1 MNDITAMMGSKAWP
15 YVEARKIVA
24 RNIVGRPV
32 VFECGFGP
40 SGLPHIGTFAE
51 VYRTTLVRR
60 AYEALTGNPTR
71 LIVFSDDLD
80 ALRSVPDNVP
90 NAEMLAEHIGIA
102 LSRVP
107 DPFGQYESFAHYNN
121 AMLRDFLDRFGFD
134 YEFMS
139 ASKMYNSG
147 AFNDT
152 LDLFAHNYDDVR
164 NIILPT
170 LGPDRRATY
179 SPFMPIDPENGRV
192 HDTGVDDVCEGQMTV
207 YGDYG
212 LAECLYTDGGA
223 KLQWKADWAMRWIA
237 LGVDYEMA
245 GKDLIDSVKLSSAIV
260 RKLGKEP
267 PVTMIYEM
275 FLDAE
280 GKKIAKSKGNGLTID
295 TWLKYGSRNGLMYYL
310 FQSPNKA
317 HTLHSGIIPRAED
330 DYIDAAWRMA
340 SQTTE
345 QALGN
350 AVSHIHH
357 RRALPPIPPVSYAL
371 LLNLAITAAPHDAS
385 ELWPYVEKY
394 LPGSSPQGY
403 PELYALVT
411 NVVQYYRDIRSSDAV
426 RREPEPYE
434 VDALNALLD
443 RYNNLDEDASED
455 DIQFQVYEVG
465 KEQYG
470 KENLR
475 DFFAM
480 LYETLLGQS
489 SGPRFGVFT
498 KMLGLDATRIL
509 IADAASRRW
518 S

>member
-1 MNDITAMMGSKAWP
+1 MADIDEMINSKAWP
-15 YVEARKIVA
+15 YVEANKVVA
-24 RNIVGRPV
+24 NKIVGRPA

-51 VYRTTLVRR
+51 VYRTTLVRH
-60 AYEALTGNPTR
+60 AYEDITGNATR

-90 NAEMLAEHIGIA
+90 NADMLKDHIGIA

-107 DPFGQYESFAHYNN
+107 DPFGKYESFAHHNN
-121 AMLRDFLDRFGFD
+121 AMLREFLDRFGFD
-134 YEFMS
+134 YEFVS
-139 ASKMYNSG
+139 ASQMYNSG

-152 LDLFAHNYDDVR
+152 LDLFARNYDDVR
-164 NIILPT
+164 NVILPT

-192 HDTGVDDVCEGQMTV
+192 HDTGVEDVCEGQMTCDS
-207 YGDYG
+207 DYG
-212 LAECLYTDGGA
+212 LAECLYTNGGA

-260 RKLGKEP
+260 RKLGQKP

-280 GKKIAKSKGNGLTID
+280 GKKISKSKGNGMTID
-295 TWLKYGSRNGLMYYL
+295 TWLDYGSKNGLSYYL

-317 HTLHSGIIPRAED
+317 HTLHPGVIPRAED
-330 DYIDAAWRMA
+330 DYMESARRLA
-340 SQTTE
+340 SQTSV

-350 AVSHIHH
+350 PVVHIHH
-357 RRALPPIPPVSYAL
+357 GKPLPTIPVISYSL
-371 LLNLAITAAPHDAS
+371 LLNLAITAVPKS
-385 ELWPYVEKY
+385 PRELWGYVEQY
-394 LPGSSPQGY
+394 MPGTSPETN
-403 PELYALVT
+403 PELNDLVL
-411 NVVQYYRDIRSSDAV
+411 NVFQYYWDIRSKKLA
-426 RREPEPYE
+426 RREPEIPE
-434 VDALNALLD
+434 IDALNALLD
-443 RYNNLDEDASED
+443 RYNDLEPDASEE

-498 KMLGLDATRIL
+498 KMYGLDATRGL
-509 IADAASRRW
+509 IADTVSRRW